1 MAEKYASSTKDP
13 HENSVVLPT
22 APGSNP
28 SSFPGINVPV
38 KPDIGLPDRRGDDF
52 NGVPDRRG
60 GGDYIDL
67 PGGGH
72 VAPNGA
78 VIHDPCSDLPEV
90 RPDNAYTPD
99 KEDLDLLIM

>member
-1 MAEKYASSTKDP
+1 MSEQIQTNP
-13 HENSVVLPT
+13 NNENNHHIILPT

-28 SSFPGINVPV
+28 SSFPTFDVAIDPE
-38 KPDIGLPDRRGDDF
+38 IELPSEERQ
-52 NGVPDRRG
+52 

-78 VIHDPCSDLPEV
+78 VINNPNSEVPEV
-90 RPDNAYTPD
+90 RPDHEYTPE
-99 KEDLDLLIM
+99 KEDLNLMIM